1 LDYFIGKKFGR
12 LKVLHEVPKPAH
24 LKKKQRY
31 WKCSCSC
38 GNIVIV
44 PSTNLKNGNSK
55 SCGCLRKKSPPNKMS
70 LAGNFFGRLF
80 VICEAGRDKQQ
91 RTRWKCRCECGNICI
106 VNGYNLKNKDTQS
119 CGCIQKEKNQKRKE
133 DMIGKKFG
141 RITVLEFAGKKNRC
155 YRYFCRCDC
164 GNEFVIFGYS
174 LRRSTR
180 PTRSCGCLQKEY
192 AKNNKGKNNPSWKGG
207 KNKHERQKDK
217 GMYEYKKFRKSVLQ
231 RDKRCVLCKKS
242 NELIVHHLNGYHWF
256 EEGRY
261 DVENGITL
269 CQECH
274 IKFHRKFG
282 NRDNTKEQFYEWS
295 NNEIEL

>member
-1 LDYFIGKKFGR
+1 L
-12 LKVLHEVPKPAH
+12 
-24 LKKKQRY
+24 
-31 WKCSCSC
+31 
-38 GNIVIV
+38 
-44 PSTNLKNGNSK
+44 
-55 SCGCLRKKSPPNKMS
+55 CLFLTPFHDGLFFPLLF
-70 LAGNFFGRLF
+70 LAYSF
-80 VICEAGRDKQQ
+80 CKH
-91 RTRWKCRCECGNICI
+91 
-106 VNGYNLKNKDTQS
+106 TQ
-119 CGCIQKEKNQKRKE
+119 E
-133 DMIGKKFG
+133 
-141 RITVLEFAGKKNRC
+141 
-155 YRYFCRCDC
+155 
-164 GNEFVIFGYS
+164 
-174 LRRSTR
+174 
-180 PTRSCGCLQKEY
+180 
-192 AKNNKGKNNPSWKGG
+192 
-207 KNKHERQKDK
+207 DK